1 LSLFKKKK
9 EMSSA
14 GPYGSTSG
22 TSEGPGTV
30 GQTTTVTK
38 IIGYG
43 DGSYIFGIQL
53 FWGTSSLMY
62 GQTGGA
68 SGITLS
74 GLGSDPVREVNYLVT
89 SGILRGVKFTTDSL
103 RILEVGLTTAISTA
117 FSGSTLEFTD
127 MVTYKGS
134 VNSVVVIWGA
144 TFYYKSVPIPRLL
157 SGEMSWPALA
167 IMAHTMVV
175 AKSLMNVGK
184 LRSALSIKAPSCEP
198 PPTTT
203 SPSDTQLWYRT
214 FRAQEN
220 CKEMFL
226 VYLPSILIA
235 SSMGY
240 HVFGKWAPRAVGALA
255 LVSAFFR
262 HKYLNAYIE
271 DADTRG
277 KPFYYASLSM
287 KPVFYL
293 AVASSGY
300 LAGKELYH
308 CIQECSSKKKSR
320 RKRLNK

>member
-1 LSLFKKKK
+1 
-9 EMSSA
+9 MPSSA

-22 TSEGPGTV
+22 TSEGPATGSQNTN
-30 GQTTTVTK
+30 VTK

-43 DGSYIFGIQL
+43 DGSYIFGIKL
-53 FWGTSSLMY
+53 FWGTTSFMY
-62 GQTGGA
+62 GSTGGA

-74 GLGSDPVREVNYLVT
+74 GLGDDPVNEVKYLVT
-89 SGILRGVKFTTDSL
+89 SGILRGVKFTTGGL
-103 RILEVGLTTAISTA
+103 RILEVGLTTATSTA
-117 FSGSTLEFTD
+117 FSGSFEFTD
-127 MVTYKGS
+127 MVTYKGT

-144 TFYYKSVPIPRLL
+144 TFYYHTAPPVPRLL
-157 SGEMSWPALA
+157 PREMAWPSLA
-167 IMAHTMVV
+167 IMAHVFVV

-184 LRSALSIKAPSCEP
+184 LRTLLSIKAPSCEP
-198 PPTTT
+198 PLTT
-203 SPSDTQLWYRT
+203 SPSDVQLWYRT

-240 HVFGKWAPRAVGALA
+240 HAFGKWAPRAVGALA
-255 LVSAFFR
+255 LVGAFFR
-262 HKYLNAYIE
+262 HKYLKAYIE
-271 DADTRG
+271 DADKRG

-308 CIQECSSKKKSR
+308 AIQKFSSGKSSEEHEETE
-320 RKRLNK
+320 